1 MKCVAV
7 AEGRAA
13 GRGGGMNTNSNGS
26 LIKRDHKVFCKSK
39 KQRGGGRR
47 VAGGKL
53 VEVSRIAS
61 NESMNHEC
69 RNAIDK
75 NETLDDITTGN

>member
-1 MKCVAV
+1 M
-7 AEGRAA
+7 
-13 GRGGGMNTNSNGS
+13 
-26 LIKRDHKVFCKSK
+26 FCKSK